1 MSFHI
6 PIWDRTE
13 REMISV
19 PRFKSNSASEICG
32 NLFICNPLTV
42 KLTIVIDIIM

>member
-32 NLFICNPLTV
+32 NYNV
-42 KLTIVIDIIM
+42 KMRKCQFSEVLI